1 MRQGIYTSGFFHL
14 FGGFLLIANFQL
26 LENNS
31 NEVLN
36 KVSVKL
42 LSEQELIEL
51 TDVEK
56 KSAKE
61 AENFQPKTITDLT
74 SNPKKIAMP
83 PKINAGN
90 EIKGLTEPN
99 IIKIKKRKTRDEI
112 ITDRAQRGNDDVER
126 QVEKKSS
133 RSVQNN
139 DLPEK
144 SNNDQAKQKNTS
156 SQISSEGKN
165 VEIISGAL
173 KIAKLPLSKP
183 SFVEQSDQ
191 NDTKKT
197 TSTKQNDEVYNNLI
211 EQVLNS
217 QKKKKVAENSIQRLT
232 KARILQTLND
242 NWNVVSINRLP
253 NYEKYVIILELK
265 IDENGYISG
274 PIKLVYPQKASG
286 NFKIAKRSA
295 INAVLESSPFPLA
308 KESFPRG
315 LVLRVVFD
323 PKTNVGVNNG

>member
-14 FGGFLLIANFQL
+14 FGGFLLLANFQL

-51 TDVEK
+51 SEREK
-56 KSAKE
+56 TRAKE
-61 AENFQPKTITDLT
+61 VENFQPRTITDLNT
-74 SNPKKIAMP
+74 NPKKIAIP

-99 IIKIKKRKTRDEI
+99 IIKIKKRKTSDEI
-112 ITDRAQRGNDDVER
+112 ITEHAQRGDDDVEK
-126 QVEKKSS
+126 QVEKKSN
-133 RSVQNN
+133 RTVQKN
-139 DLPEK
+139 DLQEK
-144 SNNDQAKQKNTS
+144 SNNDRAKQKNTS
-156 SQISSEGKN
+156 SQISSEGEN
-165 VEIISGAL
+165 VEIVSGAL
-173 KIAKLPLSKP
+173 KIAKLPLLKP
-183 SFVEQSDQ
+183 NFVEQSDQ
-191 NDTKKT
+191 NDLKKT
-197 TSTKQNDEVYNNLI
+197 ISTKQNDEVYNSLI

-217 QKKKKVAENSIQRLT
+217 QKKEKVAENSIQRLT

-286 NFKIAKRSA
+286 NFEIAKRSA
-295 INAVLESSPFPLA
+295 INAVLESSPFPVA

>member
-31 NEVLN
+31 NEVSN

-51 TDVEK
+51 TDVGK
-56 KSAKE
+56 KSAKK
-61 AENFQPKTITDLT
+61 AQNFQPKMITDLT

-83 PKINAGN
+83 PQINAGN

-112 ITDRAQRGNDDVER
+112 ITDRAQRGNDDVEK

-133 RSVQNN
+133 RSVQKN

-197 TSTKQNDEVYNNLI
+197 TSTIQNDEVYNNLI

-217 QKKKKVAENSIQRLT
+217 QEKRQVAENSIQRLT

-286 NFKIAKRSA
+286 NFEIAKRSA

>member
-14 FGGFLLIANFQL
+14 FGGFLLLANFQL

-51 TDVEK
+51 AEREK
-56 KSAKE
+56 TRAKE
-61 AENFQPKTITDLT
+61 VENFQPRTITDLNT
-74 SNPKKIAMP
+74 NPKKIAIP

-99 IIKIKKRKTRDEI
+99 IIKIKKRKTSDEI
-112 ITDRAQRGNDDVER
+112 ITEHAQRGDDDVEK
-126 QVEKKSS
+126 QVEKKSN
-133 RSVQNN
+133 RTVQKN
-139 DLPEK
+139 DLQEK
-144 SNNDQAKQKNTS
+144 SNNDRAKQKNTS
-156 SQISSEGKN
+156 SQISSEGEN

-217 QKKKKVAENSIQRLT
+217 QEKKKVAENSIQRLT

-274 PIKLVYPQKASG
+274 PIKLVYPQKTSG
-286 NFKIAKRSA
+286 NFEIAKRSA

-308 KESFPRG
+308 KESFPKG

>member
-51 TDVEK
+51 TDVGK
-56 KSAKE
+56 KSAKK
-61 AENFQPKTITDLT
+61 AENFQPKMITDLT

-112 ITDRAQRGNDDVER
+112 ITDRAQRGDDDVEK

-133 RSVQNN
+133 RSVQKN

-217 QKKKKVAENSIQRLT
+217 QEKKKVAENSIQRLT

>member
-51 TDVEK
+51 TDVGK
-56 KSAKE
+56 KSAKK
-61 AENFQPKTITDLT
+61 AENFQPKMITDLT

-112 ITDRAQRGNDDVER
+112 ITDRAQRGDDDVEK

-133 RSVQNN
+133 RSVQKN

-173 KIAKLPLSKP
+173 KIAKVPLSKP

-191 NDTKKT
+191 NDIKKT

-286 NFKIAKRSA
+286 NFEIAKRSA

>member
-51 TDVEK
+51 TDVGK
-56 KSAKE
+56 KSAKK
-61 AENFQPKTITDLT
+61 AENFQPKMITDLT

-112 ITDRAQRGNDDVER
+112 ITDRAQRGDDDVEK

-133 RSVQNN
+133 RSVQKN

-144 SNNDQAKQKNTS
+144 SNNDQARQKNTS

-165 VEIISGAL
+165 VEIVSGAL

-217 QKKKKVAENSIQRLT
+217 QEKKKVAENSIQRLT

-286 NFKIAKRSA
+286 NFEIAKRSA

>member
-61 AENFQPKTITDLT
+61 AENFQPKMITDLT

-112 ITDRAQRGNDDVER
+112 ITDRAQRGNDDVEK

-217 QKKKKVAENSIQRLT
+217 QKKRKVAENSIQRLT

-253 NYEKYVIILELK
+253 NYEKYVVILELK

-286 NFKIAKRSA
+286 NFEIAKRSA

>member
-51 TDVEK
+51 TDVGK
-56 KSAKE
+56 KSAKK
-61 AENFQPKTITDLT
+61 AENFQPKMITDLT

-112 ITDRAQRGNDDVER
+112 ITDRAQRGDDDVEK

-133 RSVQNN
+133 RSVQKN

-156 SQISSEGKN
+156 SQILSEGKN

-286 NFKIAKRSA
+286 NFEIAKRSA

>member
-51 TDVEK
+51 TDVGK
-56 KSAKE
+56 KSAKK
-61 AENFQPKTITDLT
+61 AENFQPKMITDLT

-112 ITDRAQRGNDDVER
+112 ITDRAQRGDDDVEK

-133 RSVQNN
+133 RSVQKN

-286 NFKIAKRSA
+286 NFEIAKRSA

>member
-51 TDVEK
+51 TDVGK
-56 KSAKE
+56 KSAKK
-61 AENFQPKTITDLT
+61 AENFQPKMITDLT

-112 ITDRAQRGNDDVER
+112 ITDRAQRGNDDVEK

-133 RSVQNN
+133 RSVQKN

-217 QKKKKVAENSIQRLT
+217 QEKKKVAENSIQRLT

-286 NFKIAKRSA
+286 NFEIAKRSA

>member
-61 AENFQPKTITDLT
+61 AENFQPKMITDLT

-112 ITDRAQRGNDDVER
+112 ITDSAQRGNDDVEK

-133 RSVQNN
+133 RSVQKN

-144 SNNDQAKQKNTS
+144 SNNDQARQKNTS

-165 VEIISGAL
+165 VEIVSGAL

>member
-51 TDVEK
+51 TDVGK
-56 KSAKE
+56 KSAKK
-61 AENFQPKTITDLT
+61 AENFQPKMITDLT

-112 ITDRAQRGNDDVER
+112 ITDRAQRGNDDVEK

-133 RSVQNN
+133 RSVQKN

-144 SNNDQAKQKNTS
+144 SNNDQARQKNTS

-165 VEIISGAL
+165 VEIVSGAL

-286 NFKIAKRSA
+286 NFEIAKRSA

>member
-61 AENFQPKTITDLT
+61 AENFQPKMITDLT

-112 ITDRAQRGNDDVER
+112 ITDRAQRGNDDVEK

-133 RSVQNN
+133 RSVQKNN
-139 DLPEK
+139 LPKK

-286 NFKIAKRSA
+286 NFEIAKRSA

>member
-61 AENFQPKTITDLT
+61 AENFQPKMITDLT

-112 ITDRAQRGNDDVER
+112 ITDRAQRGNDDFEK

-133 RSVQNN
+133 RSVQKNG
-139 DLPEK
+139 LPEK
-144 SNNDQAKQKNTS
+144 SYNDQAKQKNTS

-217 QKKKKVAENSIQRLT
+217 QEKKKVAENSIQRLT

-286 NFKIAKRSA
+286 NFEIAKRSA

>member
-26 LENNS
+26 LEDNS
-31 NEVLN
+31 NEVLD
-36 KVSVKL
+36 KVTVKL
-42 LSEQELIEL
+42 LSEQELIDL
-51 TDVEK
+51 VEGEK
-56 KSAKE
+56 TSAEE
-61 AENFQPKTITDLT
+61 AEIFQPRSITDLT

-83 PKINAGN
+83 PKINVGN

-99 IIKIKKRKTRDEI
+99 IIKIKKRKTSDEI
-112 ITDRAQRGNDDVER
+112 ITDRAQRGDDDIEK
-126 QVEKKSS
+126 QIEKKAN
-133 RSVQNN
+133 RSAKKN

-183 SFVEQSDQ
+183 KLVEQSDQ
-191 NDTKKT
+191 NDPEKT
-197 TSTKQNDEVYNNLI
+197 TSSKQNDEVYNNLI

-217 QKKKKVAENSIQRLT
+217 QKKEKVVENSIQRLT

-286 NFKIAKRSA
+286 NFEIAKRSA

>member
-51 TDVEK
+51 TDVGK
-56 KSAKE
+56 KSAKK
-61 AENFQPKTITDLT
+61 AENFQPKMITDLT

-112 ITDRAQRGNDDVER
+112 ITDRAQRGDDDVEK

-133 RSVQNN
+133 RSVQKN

-144 SNNDQAKQKNTS
+144 SNNDQARQKNTS

-165 VEIISGAL
+165 VEIVSGAL

>member
-51 TDVEK
+51 TDLEK

-61 AENFQPKTITDLT
+61 AENFQPKMITDLT

-112 ITDRAQRGNDDVER
+112 ITDRAQRGNDDVEK

-133 RSVQNN
+133 RSVQKN

-217 QKKKKVAENSIQRLT
+217 QEKKKVAENSIQRLT

-286 NFKIAKRSA
+286 NFEIAKRSA

>member
-61 AENFQPKTITDLT
+61 AENFQPKMITDLT

-112 ITDRAQRGNDDVER
+112 ITDRAQRGNDDVEK

-133 RSVQNN
+133 RSVQKN

-217 QKKKKVAENSIQRLT
+217 QEKKKVEENSIQRLT

-286 NFKIAKRSA
+286 NFEIAKRSA

>member
-1 MRQGIYTSGFFHL
+1 MRRGIYTSGFFHL

-61 AENFQPKTITDLT
+61 AENFQPKMITDLT

-99 IIKIKKRKTRDEI
+99 IIKIKKRKTLDEI
-112 ITDRAQRGNDDVER
+112 ITDSAQRGNDDVEK

-133 RSVQNN
+133 RSVQKN

-173 KIAKLPLSKP
+173 KIARLPLSKP

-191 NDTKKT
+191 NDTEKT

-253 NYEKYVIILELK
+253 NYEKYVIVLELK

-274 PIKLVYPQKASG
+274 PIKLVYPQKATG
-286 NFKIAKRSA
+286 NFEIAKRSA

>member
-36 KVSVKL
+36 KVNVKL

-61 AENFQPKTITDLT
+61 AENFQPKMITDLT

-112 ITDRAQRGNDDVER
+112 ITDRAQRGNDDVEK

-133 RSVQNN
+133 RSVQKN

>member
-14 FGGFLLIANFQL
+14 FGGFLLLANFQL

-51 TDVEK
+51 AEREK
-56 KSAKE
+56 TRAKE
-61 AENFQPKTITDLT
+61 VENFQPRTITDLNT
-74 SNPKKIAMP
+74 NPKKIAIP

-99 IIKIKKRKTRDEI
+99 IIKIKKRKTSDEI
-112 ITDRAQRGNDDVER
+112 ITEHAQRGDDDVEK
-126 QVEKKSS
+126 QVEKKSN
-133 RSVQNN
+133 RTVQKN

-156 SQISSEGKN
+156 SQISSEGEN
-165 VEIISGAL
+165 VEIVSGAL
-173 KIAKLPLSKP
+173 KIAKLPLLKP
-183 SFVEQSDQ
+183 NFVEQSDQ
-191 NDTKKT
+191 NDLKKT
-197 TSTKQNDEVYNNLI
+197 ISTKQNNEVYNNLI

-217 QKKKKVAENSIQRLT
+217 QKKEKIAENSIQRLT

-286 NFKIAKRSA
+286 NFEIAKRSA
-295 INAVLESSPFPLA
+295 INAVLESSPFPVA
-308 KESFPRG
+308 KEIFPRG

>member
-51 TDVEK
+51 TDVGK

-61 AENFQPKTITDLT
+61 AENFQPKMITDLT

-112 ITDRAQRGNDDVER
+112 ITDRAQRGNDDVEK

-133 RSVQNN
+133 RSVQKN

-144 SNNDQAKQKNTS
+144 SNNDQARQKNTS

-165 VEIISGAL
+165 VEIVSGAL

-217 QKKKKVAENSIQRLT
+217 QEKKKVAENSIQRLT

>member
-31 NEVLN
+31 NEVLD
-36 KVSVKL
+36 KVTVKL

-51 TDVEK
+51 AEGEK
-56 KSAKE
+56 TSAKE
-61 AENFQPKTITDLT
+61 AANFQPRTITDLT

-83 PKINAGN
+83 PKINVGN
-90 EIKGLTEPN
+90 ELKGLTEPN
-99 IIKIKKRKTRDEI
+99 IIKIKKRKTSDEI
-112 ITDRAQRGNDDVER
+112 ITDHAQRGDDDVEK
-126 QVEKKSS
+126 QVEKKAN
-133 RSVQNN
+133 RSAKKN

-183 SFVEQSDQ
+183 KFVEQSDQ
-191 NDTKKT
+191 NDPEKA
-197 TSTKQNDEVYNNLI
+197 TSSKQNEEVYNNLI

-217 QKKKKVAENSIQRLT
+217 QKKERAAENSIQRLT

-286 NFKIAKRSA
+286 NFEIAKRSA
-295 INAVLESSPFPLA
+295 INAVLESSPFPVA
-308 KESFPRG
+308 KESFPKG